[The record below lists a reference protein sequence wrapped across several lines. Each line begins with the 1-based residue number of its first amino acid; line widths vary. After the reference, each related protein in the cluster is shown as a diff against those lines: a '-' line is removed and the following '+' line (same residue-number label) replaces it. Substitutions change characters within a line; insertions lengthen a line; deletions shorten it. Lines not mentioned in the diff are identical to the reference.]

1 MLERLLHHILHIL
14 QIPELC
20 QVLHP
25 VLIAVSE
32 SECCLYC
39 IRCTI
44 GLLYFSLWLVLA
56 EMGILY
62 SLWVMCWTSHSYSAV
77 VGLFQLLLTLLK
89 EIHPRIAVY
98 GPSSCDLARAP
109 PFAPYVFFVWPLDGA
124 GAVAAVLVTLP
135 VQAAHPVK
143 TVPVTAKQM

>member
-14 QIPELC
+14 QPLELC
-20 QVLHP
+20 QVLHS

-39 IRCTI
+39 IRFTI

-62 SLWVMCWTSHSYSAV
+62 SLWVSVV
-77 VGLFQLLLTLLK
+77 VGLLRLLRVLLRTGTTH
-89 EIHPRIAVY
+89 I
-98 GPSSCDLARAP
+98 ARALP
-109 PFAPYVFFVWPLDGA
+109 STQYVLPGRILWILCKGA
-124 GAVAAVLVTLP
+124 GAEAAVLVSLSIHTTHLGP
-135 VQAAHPVK
+135 F
-143 TVPVTAKQM
+143 VPVTEKCVRFFI

>member
-1 MLERLLHHILHIL
+1 MLERLLHHIFHIL
-14 QIPELC
+14 QPLELC
-20 QVLHP
+20 QVLHS

-39 IRCTI
+39 VRFTI
-44 GLLYFSLWLVLA
+44 IWLGRFVLA
-56 EMGILY
+56 DMGFLG
-62 SLWVMCWTSHSYSAV
+62 LWVMCWTSHSYSAV
-77 VGLFQLLLTLLK
+77 VGLFQLLLALLK

-109 PFAPYVFFVWPLDGA
+109 PFAPYVFLVWPLDGA